1 MKPVAIVPARGGSKR
16 LPRKNIIQFLGKPI
30 IAYTVEAALET
41 GLFSEVLVSTED
53 EEIAAVGRSLGAR
66 VVRRPAALATDVAPV
81 RDVCLHVLDEEAQA
95 GRRYSV
101 FSCLYATAPLR
112 TDTDIAGVVSLVQPG
127 VCDYAMAVTEY
138 PYPPHQAL
146 RAQED
151 GALVP
156 LFPELVNR
164 RTRDI
169 GTLVVDN
176 GSTYCASVVAFRRH
190 RSFYGPGLRGYVM
203 PFHRSIDVDRPE
215 DLELALR
222 FASGEAQ

>member
-30 IAYTVEAALET
+30 IAYTVEAALES

-53 EEIAAVGRSLGAR
+53 DEIAAVGRGLRAR
-66 VVRRPAALATDVAPV
+66 VVRRPVALATDVAPV

-101 FSCLYATAPLR
+101 FSCLYATSPLR
-112 TDTDIAGVVSLVQPG
+112 TRTDIAGVVSLVRPG
-127 VCDYAMAVTEY
+127 VCDFAMAVTEY

-146 RAQED
+146 RAQDD
-151 GALVP
+151 GVLVP
-156 LFPELVNR
+156 LWPELVNR
-164 RTRDI
+164 RSQDI

-176 GSTYCASVVAFRRH
+176 GSTYCASVAAFRQH
-190 RSFYGPGLRGYVM
+190 KSFYGPGLRGYLM
-203 PFHRSIDVDRPE
+203 PFHRSIDGDRPE
-215 DLELALR
+215 DLELALC
-222 FASGEAQ
+222 FAPRRAR